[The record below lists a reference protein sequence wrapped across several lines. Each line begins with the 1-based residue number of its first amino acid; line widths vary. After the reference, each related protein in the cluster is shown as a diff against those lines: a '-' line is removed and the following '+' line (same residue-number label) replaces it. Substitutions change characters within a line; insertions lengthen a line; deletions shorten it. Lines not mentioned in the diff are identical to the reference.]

1 MNECISVYTCVFCD
15 LVISITVIQLGCGK
29 LFLLTQ
35 TQISKLQG
43 GWGRKGTTT
52 ALHFPKV
59 GCKEHHTCLLLEW
72 ELSNKY
78 QYHGGKRTG
87 DLTRVLDSSNIS
99 KQFQK
104 FGA

>member
-15 LVISITVIQLGCGK
+15 LVISITVIQLGCGR
-29 LFLLTQ
+29 LFLTQ

-52 ALHFPKV
+52 ALHFPQ
-59 GCKEHHTCLLLEW
+59 GGYKEHHTCLLLEW

-78 QYHGGKRTG
+78 QYHGGKWTG
-87 DLTRVLDSSNIS
+87 GLTRVLDSSNIS

-104 FGA
+104 FWA